1 MKIALS
7 GIVKNESKIIE
18 RCLEACKTVM
28 DYVAITDTG
37 STDNTPEI
45 IENWCKNNNVPC
57 SVTRSKWVNFSHSRT
72 EALRNSEKAFPD
84 ADYLLLIDA
93 DMVLENHG
101 FTEDIKRGLTDDA
114 YYLEQY
120 NPGIVY
126 SNVRLVSTK
135 HQWYYVGVT
144 HEYITC
150 KDHSDIGKLPELK
163 IYDIGDGGS
172 KSDKFTRDI
181 KLLSDE
187 LKKKDL
193 EQGLRSRY
201 TFYLAQ
207 SYYDTQR
214 YSKAL
219 RYYTERSK
227 LEGYDMEVW
236 YSIYKMGQCLKA
248 LDRWDEAEIE
258 FLRAYS
264 MKSYRCEPLT
274 EIVSHHIF
282 KPKPDHARAEL
293 YIHKLV
299 KQRDLPN
306 MDGLFNIAH
315 YKEYYID
322 YLISIVAYYVDEK
335 DMGLKSCN
343 RILKS
348 NAPEYIKESTKLNM
362 KYYTD

>member
-18 RCLEACKTVM
+18 RCLEASKNVV

-45 IENWCKNNNVPC
+45 IEKWCEKHNIPC
-57 SVTRSKWVNFSHSRT
+57 SVSRSKWVNFSHSRT

-101 FTEDIKRGLTDDA
+101 LNKDELTHDA
-114 YYLEQY
+114 YHVEQY
-120 NPGIVY
+120 NPTIRY
-126 SNVRLVSTK
+126 NNVRLVSTK
-135 HQWYYVGVT
+135 HKWYYVGVT
-144 HEYITC
+144 HEYITA
-150 KDHSDIGKLPELK
+150 DSDVDIGTLTELK

-193 EQGLRSRY
+193 DLGLRSRY

-207 SYYDTQR
+207 SYYDTQQ
-214 YSKAL
+214 YSKSL
-219 RYYTERSK
+219 RYYRERTE
-227 LEGYDMEVW
+227 LGGFDMEIW
-236 YSIYKMGQCLKA
+236 YSLYKIGLCLKS
-248 LDRWDEAEIE
+248 LDRWNEAEIE
-258 FLRAYS
+258 FLNAYS

-274 EIVSHHIF
+274 EIVSYHLF
-282 KPKPDHARAEL
+282 KDKPDYARAEL
-293 YIHKLV
+293 YIHKLI
-299 KQRDLPN
+299 KQRDMPN

-322 YLISIVAYYVDEK
+322 YLVSILAYYIDEK
-335 DMGLKSCN
+335 PMGLTSCK
-343 RILKS
+343 RILES
-348 NAPEYIKESTKLNM
+348 SAPQYIKESTKVNM
-362 KYYTD
+362 RWYSN